1 MDSKHTWGRD
11 YGTKGEDESKLV
23 AFTETVAT
31 QVVCVLRY
39 CISKGQ
45 STVVDGYGG

>member
-23 AFTETVAT
+23 AFITETVAT
-31 QVVCVLRY
+31 QVVCVLS
-39 CISKGQ
+39 ISK
-45 STVVDGYGG
+45 DRAL